1 MEQSKWQTSLVGGMA
16 TGHPNLEIRN
26 SETAWVSAQD
36 ALRQRIDARVAA
48 LVGLSVEHGEH
59 AQIVRYH
66 LGDLH

>member
-1 MEQSKWQTSLVGGMA
+1 MA

-66 LGDLH
+66 